1 MHAAD
6 TPTSQQRLC
15 ICIMA
20 VKLTERDDSKVNG
33 VGGATL
39 RPVAPLGPTGVESL
53 VDVYADLLNEQLP
66 VLSGPHL
73 PYDGRDR
80 VGSQV
85 RLVSARTVEPEGDVV
100 GWLSAV
106 EVPVDC
112 VVFLGA
118 AVGAG
123 EGPGEGLEGHTRTVC
138 SGEGRREEREGG
150 RRGKEGGEGRR
161 EERER
166 EGGRRGKEGGEGRR
180 ECEEELRMKES
191 LVVGVHTSR
200 KLNSDFLR

>member
-53 VDVYADLLNEQLP
+53 VDVYADRLNEQLP
-66 VLSGPHL
+66 VLSGPHML
-73 PYDGRDR
+73 YDGR
-80 VGSQV
+80 GSQV

-106 EVPVDC
+106 EVPVDS

-150 RRGKEGGEGRR
+150 
-161 EERER
+161 
-166 EGGRRGKEGGEGRR
+166 
-180 ECEEELRMKES
+180 S
-191 LVVGVHTSR
+191 VR
-200 KLNSDFLR
+200 KSYE